1 MNYKQINE
9 SWQRYLTEAEEQT
22 LGDFVLAMRKSNR
35 SKKIFNAFAKLASK
49 GAQLGVGKAIGAVAG
64 GVATGGLGTVGGL
77 AAGVAIDKA
86 VEAITDKI
94 IENSEDFVKAIIHQ
108 YKDTPDDE
116 VGDDPLA
123 KFFDIDDKIQTAMRG
138 GEDKDGHLLQLFEKY
153 FATGLKDK
161 LETAYDEDN
170 GATRDEP
177 LSSWLTGE
185 MTANQELQDFVK
197 LHADTKGVLVGKE
210 SS

>member
-94 IENSEDFVKAIIHQ
+94 IENSEDFVI
-108 YKDTPDDE
+108 Y
-116 VGDDPLA
+116 
-123 KFFDIDDKIQTAMRG
+123 
-138 GEDKDGHLLQLFEKY
+138 
-153 FATGLKDK
+153 
-161 LETAYDEDN
+161 
-170 GATRDEP
+170 
-177 LSSWLTGE
+177 
-185 MTANQELQDFVK
+185 
-197 LHADTKGVLVGKE
+197 
-210 SS
+210 